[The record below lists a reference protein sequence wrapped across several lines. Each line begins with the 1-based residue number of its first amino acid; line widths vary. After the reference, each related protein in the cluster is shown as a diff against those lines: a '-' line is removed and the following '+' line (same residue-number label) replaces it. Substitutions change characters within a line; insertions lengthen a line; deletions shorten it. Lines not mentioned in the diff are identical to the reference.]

1 MRKIKLIIDQMEFK
15 AELNDC
21 DTAKAIEAALPI
33 EGHGDFWGEEI
44 YFSIRVKAP
53 LENPQ
58 EVVAPGTI
66 AYWPPGRALCIFWGP
81 TPASRGDECR
91 PASPVNV
98 VGRITSDL
106 APLKRVTKPEV
117 TVESID

>member
-1 MRKIKLIIDQMEFK
+1 MEFK